1 MEDIDSLFTRQSIAA
16 PQLLDFDC
24 DTSIRKST
32 KRTTTS
38 STGFDGKDVTRDV
51 TGRSEKQFPFPP
63 QKKINSTRRKAKRK
77 AKKAARG
84 RIDVS
89 KAMGRSVAT
98 LSIVKG
104 RRLTAHGPLGDNEV
118 IDAGSVST
126 PIDGVVFIVIIIF

>member
-63 QKKINSTRRKAKRK
+63 KKNKLNEKES
-77 AKKAARG
+77 KKE
-84 RIDVS
+84 S
-89 KAMGRSVAT
+89 K
-98 LSIVKG
+98 KG
-104 RRLTAHGPLGDNEV
+104 GERTNRRLQGDGPERR
-118 IDAGSVST
+118 DAV
-126 PIDGVVFIVIIIF
+126 DR